1 MTGAGQKINLIG
13 GTMSNTP
20 VEVIVAAFQD
30 EKGAEAAYK
39 ELKQAKKEHLI
50 KIMDAAVIRRDEKN
64 KLHIKDVK
72 DMGGGKGAGI
82 GALVG
87 GAIGLLAGPVVLA
100 GAAGALIGGLAA
112 KMKDGGFPDARLKE
126 IGAGLQPGTS
136 ALVAVIEHTWV
147 DELEAAMAEAG
158 AQVIT
163 ESISADIAE
172 QLAAGKEVAYSA
184 VSTDEAMDITRTAVG
199 EDEAE
204 MTEVVLAEGTMLAQS
219 VLVNEEGVAYEGMAA
234 TEDGVA
240 YEAAAVTDEA
250 AVYEA
255 GVITDEGAVVGQ
267 ITAAAEEDDDGDVE
281 VIEGEVEEFVDEEE

>member
-1 MTGAGQKINLIG
+1 
-13 GTMSNTP
+13 MSNTP